1 MQSQPQPQALTDATP
16 GKDPGGVPPAGPL
29 RLTPDLDFLQADILC
44 NPYPLYR
51 QLQREQ
57 PVFWSEQMD
66 AWVMTRHEDVEGAL
80 RNPKLFSSARVEKII
95 YGYVDRRLR
104 TVPMGA
110 VLRPLFRKIALIKM
124 DVVVEMATRFMWQRD
139 PPDHTRLRKLMLQ
152 GFTGAM
158 VTQVR
163 PQIALRVRTL
173 LDAVQDKGEMD
184 FMADF
189 AEPLPAMIVADI
201 FGLPDHW
208 EQLHR
213 WENALKL
220 FLGARRGNSS
230 QAQKDAIESVKAM
243 KEFFTEKIHERRAKP
258 GDDLISRLA
267 HARED
272 GFEFDDLE
280 LCANLMVTL
289 GAAQVTTQDMLGN
302 GLLAL
307 LRHPEQL
314 AEVQAHRELV
324 PKALEEIVRYDGP
337 VQLTNR
343 VLTEDT
349 ELRGVRMRRGQ
360 LVYLIRGAA
369 NRDPDA
375 FEDPD
380 RFDIHRENRKHVGYG
395 AGIHYCIGATLARAE
410 GELALYAV
418 LDRLPNLRLAD
429 GENSV
434 VWRADN
440 LQFRGL
446 RSLRL
451 RFGN

>member
-1 MQSQPQPQALTDATP
+1 MQSQASARVDAAP
-16 GKDPGGVPPAGPL
+16 GNNPGGVPPPGAL
-29 RLTPDLDFLQADILC
+29 QLTPDLDFLQADILAD
-44 NPYPLYR
+44 PYPLYR
-51 QLQREQ
+51 RLQQEQ

-66 AWVMTRHEDVEGAL
+66 AWVLTRHADVEGAL
-80 RNPKLFSSARVEKII
+80 RNPKVFSSSRVEKII

-104 TVPMGA
+104 AVPMGSL
-110 VLRPLFRKIALIKM
+110 LRPLFRKIALIKM

-152 GFTGAM
+152 GFTGNM
-158 VTQVR
+158 VAQVR
-163 PQIALRVRTL
+163 PGIEERVHRL
-173 LDAVQDKGEMD
+173 LDAVQNKGEMD

-189 AEPLPAMIVADI
+189 AVPLPAMIVADI

-230 QAQKDAIESVKAM
+230 QAATDAIKSVQAM
-243 KEFFTEKIHERRAKP
+243 KEFFTQKIQERRAHP

-302 GLLAL
+302 GVLAL
-307 LRHPEQL
+307 LRNPEQL
-314 AEVQAHRELV
+314 ERVQSQRELV

-369 NRDPDA
+369 NRDPEA

-380 RFDIHRENRKHVGYG
+380 RFDILRENRRHVGYG
-395 AGIHYCIGATLARAE
+395 AGIHYCIGATLARTE
-410 GELALYAV
+410 GEVALNAV
-418 LDRLPNLRLAD
+418 LDRLPNLRLAE
-429 GENSV
+429 GQSV

-446 RSLRL
+446 STLRL